1 MNYCICAGVLPAL
14 LTNAGA
20 IPASGEIVEVRK
32 IWDQAPHNAF
42 TDLIRF
48 KGQWLCVFREGSSH
62 VSPDG
67 ALRVIGSDDGKSWSS
82 LALLTHPKA
91 DLRDAKITTTPDG
104 ELMLSGAG
112 ALHRPAEFKHRSLAW
127 FSRNGKD
134 WGDPVQIGDP
144 NMWLW
149 RTTWHSKT
157 AYSIGYDTD
166 GENFVRLYT
175 SQDGRAFTPLVQKL
189 FDQGH
194 PNETSMVFLP
204 DDSALCLLRRDGN
217 PGTGEL
223 GVSHP
228 PYTVWEWR
236 DLGVRIGG
244 PHLLRLPDGR
254 VVAAI
259 RLYDGGVRTS
269 LAWLDAR
276 TGTLREFL
284 KLPSGGDC
292 SYAGLAW
299 YEDLLWVSYYSSHE
313 TKTSIYLAKV
323 RLTKT
328 E

>member
-1 MNYCICAGVLPAL
+1 
-14 LTNAGA
+14 
-20 IPASGEIVEVRK
+20 
-32 IWDQAPHNAF
+32 
-42 TDLIRF
+42 LIRF